1 MRYDVIFSSFVAA
14 CGLVMATHVAV
25 SDYKKQDVV
34 VDVKGLSEKLIK
46 ADTGTIRISMEC
58 KEADSSKLFEKRS
71 EAKNKV
77 LAFLQKHNIAEQEI
91 SDIDFYTY
99 QSSERQKEEN
109 GTYKDVTYFHSRDKV
124 CVSSYDVNKLKE
136 VYSAQDELLDLSK
149 AGICVSVSQDYKVS
163 DFSAIKIALL
173 KEAMDNARKSAEAML
188 HKSNGSVGDETYIR
202 QGEISIS
209 SPDSTEAS
217 WGSSESESIMKK
229 FRLVVRA
236 GFKIK

>member
-14 CGLVMATHVAV
+14 CGLVVATHVAV

-34 VDVKGLSEKLIK
+34 IDVKGLSEKLVK

-58 KEADSSKLFEKRS
+58 KDEDSSKLFEKRS

-77 LAFLQKHNIAEQEI
+77 FAFLKKHNIIDQEI
-91 SDIDFYTY
+91 SDVDFYTY
-99 QSSERQKEEN
+99 QSTERRKEEN
-109 GTYKDVTYFHSRDKV
+109 NTFKDVTYFHSRDTV
-124 CVSSYDVNKLKE
+124 CVSSNDVNKLKA

-149 AGICVSVSQDYKVS
+149 VGVCVRVSQDYKVS

-173 KEAMDNARKSAEAML
+173 KDAMDNARKSAEAML
-188 HKSNGSVGDETYIR
+188 YKSNGAVGDETYIR
-202 QGEISIS
+202 QGEIVIS

-217 WGSSESESIMKK
+217 WGSSEGESIMKK